1 MQILDG
7 KEVATF
13 HRDRVERKLADLLED
28 NIHPELAIL
37 CIGNDKPSAM
47 YAKSMQRLAQATGLT
62 AEIYGKDV
70 AMREDDI
77 ISMIEYFNEKKSIYG
92 ILPMMPLP
100 GNYNASRIINCI
112 DPAKDV
118 DGLTDTNIA
127 HLCTGRSGFVPCTP
141 RAVIA
146 VLEYYHIS
154 LTGKEVVIIGRSNV
168 VGKPLA
174 QLCLNRNATVTHCHT
189 RTRDLQAE
197 TRRADILIAAAGRAG
212 LIRGDMVKPGAVV
225 IDVGINRIDG
235 KTVGD
240 VVYDEVANVAG
251 AVTPVPGGIGSV
263 TTMMMLE
270 NVVCGQTLT
279 D

>member
-7 KEVATF
+7 REVAAF
-13 HRDRVERKLADLLED
+13 HRARVERKLSDLVKD

-47 YAKSMQRLAQATGLT
+47 YAKSMQRLAQSVGMT
-62 AEIYGKDV
+62 AEIYGKDTV
-70 AMREDDI
+70 MREDDI
-77 ISMIEYFNEKKSIYG
+77 ISMIEHFNATESVYG
-92 ILPMMPLP
+92 ILPMMPFP
-100 GNYNASRIINCI
+100 EQYNASRIINCI

-127 HLCTGRSGFVPCTP
+127 HLCTGHSGFVPCTP

-146 VLEYYHIS
+146 VLEYYQIS
-154 LTGKEVVIIGRSNV
+154 LTGEKVVIIGRSNV

-197 TRRADILIAAAGRAG
+197 TRQADILIAAAGRAG
-212 LIRGDMVKPGAVV
+212 LVRAGMVRPGAVV

-235 KTVGD
+235 RTVGD
-240 VVYDEVANVAG
+240 VAYDEVARVAG
-251 AVTPVPGGIGSV
+251 AITTVPGGIGSV

-270 NVVCGQTLT
+270 NVVCGQTIT